1 MEQKGAIYSVLTGG
15 LGNQLF
21 VIYTCMGKAIY
32 ENVEYFFIG
41 EYDKNKGNISL
52 HRKTYWETPIFK
64 NISNHVR
71 KFEDLN
77 VYSLI
82 EESKIGYVTEL
93 PSLKYCNDKNIMLL
107 NGYWQCYLFFDKYN
121 KEINNVLGISKITY
135 NLKSKLPSTNKVL
148 CSMHFRIGDY
158 KKIQKRHPIM
168 PLEYYKNALNHIVE
182 HEKRDIMV
190 LWYCHS
196 PDITHVNNEYIVK
209 LSSMFEQIEFKKL
222 DKLDKLDKMDKLDKL
237 DKLDNAYEELLLVSL
252 CNHNIIANST
262 FSWWSAYL
270 NNNANKIVCYP
281 ETWYGNNITNN
292 EITNEQNKT
301 RMFPK
306 QWIKITFNYVEQQEK
321 KRNNCVRRKV
331 R

>member
-1 MEQKGAIYSVLTGG
+1 MEKKGAIYAVLTGG

-21 VIYTCMGKAIY
+21 VIYTCMSKAIY

-71 KFEDLN
+71 KFEDLS

-82 EESKIGYVTEL
+82 EESKIGYANEL
-93 PSLKYCNDKNIMLL
+93 PSLKYCNNKNIMLL
-107 NGYWQCYLFFDKYN
+107 NGYWQCYLFFDNYK
-121 KEINNVLGISKITY
+121 KEINNVLGIEKLCY
-135 NLKSKLPSTNKVL
+135 KLKSKLPNTNKVL

-158 KKIQKRHPIM
+158 EKIQKRHPIM
-168 PLEYYKNALNHIVE
+168 PLEYYKNALEYIVE

-196 PDITHVNNEYIVK
+196 PDINRVNDNYIVQ
-209 LSSMFEQIEFKKL
+209 LSSMFNQIEFKQM
-222 DKLDKLDKMDKLDKL
+222 DKMDND
-237 DKLDNAYEELLLVSL
+237 YEEILCISL

-270 NNNANKIVCYP
+270 NNNVNKIVCYP
-281 ETWYGNNITNN
+281 ETWYGNNIINN

-306 QWIKITFNYVEQQEK
+306 QWTKIDFNYVEQQEK
-321 KRNNCVRRKV
+321 KKKFVRRKV

>member
-1 MEQKGAIYSVLTGG
+1 MEEKGAIYAVLTGG

-41 EYDKNKGNISL
+41 DYDKNKGNISL
-52 HRKTYWETPIFK
+52 RRKTYWETPIFK

-71 KFEDLN
+71 KFENLN

-93 PSLKYCNDKNIMLL
+93 PSLKHCNSKNIMLL
-107 NGYWQCYLFFDKYN
+107 NGYWQCYLFFDKYK
-121 KEINNVLGISKITY
+121 KEINDVLGINKLLYS
-135 NLKSKLPSTNKVL
+135 LKSKLPSTNKAL
-148 CSMHFRIGDY
+148 CSMHFRLGDY
-158 KKIQKRHPIM
+158 EKIQKRHPIM
-168 PLEYYKNALNHIVE
+168 PLEYYINALNHVVQ

-190 LWYCHS
+190 LWYCHN
-196 PDITHVNNEYIVK
+196 PDISHVNNEYIIQ
-209 LSSMFEQIEFKKL
+209 LSSMFKQVEFKKL
-222 DKLDKLDKMDKLDKL
+222 DKLDKLDND
-237 DKLDNAYEELLLVSL
+237 YEELLLVSL

-281 ETWYGNNITNN
+281 ETWYGNSIINN
-292 EITNEQNKT
+292 EITNEQNKM
-301 RMFPK
+301 RMFPL
-306 QWIKITFNYVEQQEK
+306 QWTKIAFHYIEQQEK
-321 KRNNCVRRKV
+321 KNKNCVRRKV